1 MRDEFRIDPG
11 AKFLLT
17 RICSQVTRKIRRV
30 EKRTLVNHKVA
41 ERKNWPKFGAEKG
54 KKPGP
59 DNATTTVGENV
70 TLKLVAG
77 NKVSLDPFT
86 IALVVLTSVMQC
98 RPLSKTSTM
107 NKPEPHN

>member
-1 MRDEFRIDPG
+1 MSRLAEIF
-11 AKFLLT
+11 
-17 RICSQVTRKIRRV
+17 CSSGYIIQVTRKIRRV

-70 TLKLVAG
+70 ALKLVAG
-77 NKVSLDPFT
+77 NKVSLGPIT
-86 IALVVLTSVMQC
+86 IALVGLTSVIQC
-98 RPLSKTSTM
+98 RSLSKTNTKS
-107 NKPEPHN
+107 KQDKHN

>member
-1 MRDEFRIDPG
+1 M
-11 AKFLLT
+11 
-17 RICSQVTRKIRRV
+17 
-30 EKRTLVNHKVA
+30 NHKVA

-77 NKVSLDPFT
+77 NKVPRGPST
-86 IALVVLTSVMQC
+86 IAGAVLTAVVLS
-98 RPLSKTSTM
+98 RLLSKISKKS
-107 NKPEPHN
+107 KPKPHN

>member
-1 MRDEFRIDPG
+1 
-11 AKFLLT
+11 LL
-17 RICSQVTRKIRRV
+17 IEKPYKVTRKIRRV

-77 NKVSLDPFT
+77 NKVSRDSSPFT
-86 IALVVLTSVMQC
+86 LAVLKNVVLC
-98 RPLSKTSTM
+98 RLLSKTSKKS
-107 NKPEPHN
+107 NPKPHN

>member
-1 MRDEFRIDPG
+1 
-11 AKFLLT
+11 
-17 RICSQVTRKIRRV
+17 
-30 EKRTLVNHKVA
+30 VNHEVA

-77 NKVSLDPFT
+77 NKVSPDSST
-86 IALVVLTSVMQC
+86 ISVAV
-98 RPLSKTSTM
+98 
-107 NKPEPHN
+107 